1 MPEIKHAVRRG
12 THESGSVYD
21 VGLALDQRTE
31 EPRVFG
37 RIVFQICVLDDH
49 EIARGFLDASAK
61 GRALSHIFG
70 LQKNADLRMALAQFR
85 QDLAG
90 AILRTVVYADQFDVE
105 TH

>member
-31 EPRVFG
+31 EPRIFG

-49 EIARGFLDASAK
+49 EVARRFLDAAAK
-61 GRALSHIFG
+61 GRTFPHILRLKKNPHLGIALP
-70 LQKNADLRMALAQFR
+70 QPR
-85 QDLAG
+85 QNFAG
-90 AILRTVVYADQFDVE
+90 AVLRTVVHANQFDVE
-105 TH
+105 R